1 MPADLQTVQ
10 LLADCYLRTG
20 EYKKVIELLEPQRHA
35 DPNDSA
41 IAYMLGT
48 ALVRDGQAAEGQLI
62 INQILK
68 DGDSAE
74 GRLLIGT
81 TKLGVNEFVGARVDL
96 QRAVE
101 LNPRL
106 PDAHAYYG
114 LSLLGTGDQ
123 EGARKAFQQELEIN
137 PNNFDANLRI
147 GFMLRQD
154 QEARA
159 ALPYLT
165 RALDVRPGDF
175 GVRFQIAL
183 VELELGQVEKSQT
196 ELESLVKEAPNFSEA
211 HVTLAT
217 VYYREKRKTDGDRER
232 AIAERLRAAEQ
243 AAEPAQKAVP

>member
-1 MPADLQTVQ
+1 
-10 LLADCYLRTG
+10 
-20 EYKKVIELLEPQRHA
+20 
-35 DPNDSA
+35 
-41 IAYMLGT
+41 
-48 ALVRDGQAAEGQLI
+48 
-62 INQILK
+62 
-68 DGDSAE
+68 
-74 GRLLIGT
+74 
-81 TKLGVNEFVGARVDL
+81 VNEFAGARADL

-101 LNPRL
+101 LNPTL

-137 PNNFDANLRI
+137 PNNFDANLRL

-154 QEARA
+154 QDYKA
-159 ALPYLT
+159 ALPYLA

-183 VELELGQVEKSQT
+183 VGLELGQVEKAQT
-196 ELESLVKEAPNFSEA
+196 ELESLVKDAPNFTEA

-217 VYYREKRKTDGDRER
+217 VYYRQKRKPEGDRER

-243 AAEPAQKAVP
+243 AAEPAQKAAQ